1 MPASFDGNDGNDG
14 NSANSGG
21 GGNATSIS
29 AGWFFAD
36 RVNLPFVTELDAGPN
51 AASLTAPTIGQLPI
65 INAPK
70 FPYRNWSAEWYSWL
84 ALTDFVATGWKT
96 INPSTQ
102 AGWPTWVP
110 FPAPGGPSSINLTDA
125 AP

>member
-36 RVNLPFVTELDAGPN
+36 R
-51 AASLTAPTIGQLPI
+51 
-65 INAPK
+65 
-70 FPYRNWSAEWYSWL
+70 
-84 ALTDFVATGWKT
+84 
-96 INPSTQ
+96 
-102 AGWPTWVP
+102 
-110 FPAPGGPSSINLTDA
+110 
-125 AP
+125 

>member
-36 RVNLPFVTELDAGPN
+36 RVNLPFITELDTGPN
-51 AASLTAPTIGQLPI
+51 AASLTTPPIGHLPI
-65 INAPK
+65 INAPSS
-70 FPYRNWSAEWYSWL
+70 RI
-84 ALTDFVATGWKT
+84 ATGQ
-96 INPSTQ
+96 PSGIH
-102 AGWPTWVP
+102 GWP
-110 FPAPGGPSSINLTDA
+110 
-125 AP
+125 

>member
-36 RVNLPFVTELDAGPN
+36 RVNLPFITELDTGTSMFFDHRDPAMV
-51 AASLTAPTIGQLPI
+51 
-65 INAPK
+65 
-70 FPYRNWSAEWYSWL
+70 SWL
-84 ALTDFVATGWKT
+84 NSRTD
-96 INPSTQ
+96 
-102 AGWPTWVP
+102 
-110 FPAPGGPSSINLTDA
+110 PA
-125 AP
+125 